1 MTGPKGTVVKDLSHM
16 SIDLRVMKVQTKFIK
31 GLAVRIQMWN
41 GKRSQSC
48 AVKTFKSLINNMFIG
63 VTEVSYF
70 LNVAR
75 ACVSVVF

>member
-1 MTGPKGTVVKDLSHM
+1 M
-16 SIDLRVMKVQTKFIK
+16 SIDLRIMNVSTKAVK

-63 VTEVSYF
+63 VTEVSSTLCCYAM
-70 LNVAR
+70 VM
-75 ACVSVVF
+75 CSVFKFPSN